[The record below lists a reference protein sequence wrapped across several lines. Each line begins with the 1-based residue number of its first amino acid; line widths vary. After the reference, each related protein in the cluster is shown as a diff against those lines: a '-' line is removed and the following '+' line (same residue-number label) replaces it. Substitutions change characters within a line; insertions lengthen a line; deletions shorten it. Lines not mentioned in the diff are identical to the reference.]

1 MALRFARSCC
11 SAAVSQSA
19 LARSRRTDVVWRCSA
34 ARRTCAT
41 KMPVSLSFSSGV
53 VWSSSSSVCRLLF
66 RLASELKMVR
76 FSLLGRALSG
86 GALST
91 IGRVPPA
98 LVAVDTR
105 SDDPAGGRT
114 SGGGTIRAPLLR
126 CCCARDELDDD
137 DVDVDDDGDAAATR
151 PEELRSD
158 DGCFGRS

>member
-1 MALRFARSCC
+1 M
-11 SAAVSQSA
+11 
-19 LARSRRTDVVWRCSA
+19 
-34 ARRTCAT
+34 
-41 KMPVSLSFSSGV
+41 
-53 VWSSSSSVCRLLF
+53 
-66 RLASELKMVR
+66 ASELKMVR

-137 DVDVDDDGDAAATR
+137 DDVVVVELDVDDDGDAAATR